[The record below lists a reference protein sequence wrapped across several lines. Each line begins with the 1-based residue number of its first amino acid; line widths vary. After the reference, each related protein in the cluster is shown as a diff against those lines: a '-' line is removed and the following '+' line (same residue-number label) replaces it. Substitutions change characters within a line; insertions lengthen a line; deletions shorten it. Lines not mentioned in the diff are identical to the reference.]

1 LQRADIDQTQS
12 ILSQRRDPENS
23 PEVAAVGDRFKEI
36 LIYRSWSFG
45 PESPIRKS
53 CGIDLETSFL
63 REDFLNLPARLMT
76 LKLNPQTK
84 SRLLGLLSEVAPNF
98 TDFEVVPEGGSL
110 RLYLTEGSRNIPA
123 HRLSDGTLRYLALL
137 AILLDPGK
145 ARLVVIEEPELG
157 LHPDILPILRDLL
170 VEASSR
176 FQLIVT
182 THSTQL
188 VDAMTDYPDAIL
200 VCEKPEAT
208 TEITRLNPEEID
220 QWRQYGSLGT
230 LWMSGRL
237 GGTRW

>member
-1 LQRADIDQTQS
+1 
-12 ILSQRRDPENS
+12 
-23 PEVAAVGDRFKEI
+23 
-36 LIYRSWSFG
+36 
-45 PESPIRKS
+45 
-53 CGIDLETSFL
+53 
-63 REDFLNLPARLMT
+63 
-76 LKLNPQTK
+76 
-84 SRLLGLLSEVAPNF
+84 VAPNF
-98 TDFEVVPEGGSL
+98 TDLEVVLEGGRL
-110 RLYLTEGSRNIPA
+110 QLYLTEGSRNIPA
-123 HRLSDGTLRYLALL
+123 HRLSDGTLRYLALV
-137 AILLDPGK
+137 AILLDPGQ

-208 TEITRLNPEEID
+208 TEITRLDPDEIE
-220 QWRQYGSLGT
+220 QWRQFGSLGT